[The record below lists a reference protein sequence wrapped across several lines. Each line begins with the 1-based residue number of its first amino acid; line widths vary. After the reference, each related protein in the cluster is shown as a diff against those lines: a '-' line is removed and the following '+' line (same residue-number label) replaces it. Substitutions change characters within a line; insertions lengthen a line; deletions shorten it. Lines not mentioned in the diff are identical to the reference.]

1 MAPAVKHRSSERRVW
16 FMSQESMPLSISV
29 IIPVLN
35 EAERL
40 QSFLEHLQ
48 PFRRQGAEVIVCDG
62 GSTDGTPKIARS
74 SADRLL
80 DAESG
85 RAVQMNTGARAA
97 SGDIL
102 LFLHA
107 DTSMPRDA
115 LERIEGSLNSGYGWG
130 RFDVRLSG
138 QGLLFRLIE
147 ALMNLRSRWTG
158 IATGDQALFVT
169 RELFRSE
176 GGFPEIPLMEDIEMS
191 SRLQRYGP
199 PACLRSRV
207 RVSVRRWE
215 HRGVLRTVLLMW
227 ALRAS
232 YALGV
237 DPARLARWYR

>member
-1 MAPAVKHRSSERRVW
+1 
-16 FMSQESMPLSISV
+16 MSQNSMTARISV
-29 IIPVLN
+29 IVPVLN

-62 GSTDGTPKIARS
+62 GSTDGTPGIACS
-74 SADRLL
+74 GADRVL
-80 DAESG
+80 DAEKG
-85 RAVQMNTGARAA
+85 RAVQMNSGAQAA

-107 DTSMPRDA
+107 DTSLPRDV
-115 LERIEGSLNSGYGWG
+115 LERIEDSLHSGYGWG

-147 ALMNLRSRWTG
+147 ILMNLRSRWTG
-158 IATGDQALFVT
+158 IATGDQAIFLT
-169 RELFRSE
+169 RDFFRSV

-191 SRLQRYGP
+191 SRLKRHGP
-199 PACLRSRV
+199 PACPRSRV
-207 RVSVRRWE
+207 HVSSRRWE
-215 HRGVLRTVLLMW
+215 ERGVLRTVLLMW
-227 ALRAS
+227 TLRAC

-237 DPARLARWYR
+237 DPERLARWYR

>member
-1 MAPAVKHRSSERRVW
+1 
-16 FMSQESMPLSISV
+16 MSQNSTTARVSV

-35 EAERL
+35 EAQRL

-62 GSTDGTPKIARS
+62 GSTDGTPGIARS
-74 SADRLL
+74 GADRVL
-80 DAESG
+80 DAERG
-85 RAVQMNTGARAA
+85 RAVQMNTGAGAA

-107 DTSMPRDA
+107 DTNLPRDA
-115 LERIEGSLNSGYGWG
+115 LETIERSLHSGYGWG

-138 QGLLFRLIE
+138 EGALFRLIE
-147 ALMNLRSRWTG
+147 TLMNLRSRWTG

-176 GGFPEIPLMEDIEMS
+176 GGFPEIPLMEDIAMS
-191 SRLQRYGP
+191 SRLKRHGP
-199 PACLRSRV
+199 PACPRSRV
-207 RVSVRRWE
+207 RVSGRRWE
-215 HRGVLRTVLLMW
+215 KQGVLRTVLLMW

>member
-1 MAPAVKHRSSERRVW
+1 
-16 FMSQESMPLSISV
+16 MSQNSTTARVSV
-29 IIPVLN
+29 IVPVLN
-35 EAERL
+35 EAQRL
-40 QSFLEHLQ
+40 QSFLEHLK
-48 PFRRQGAEVIVCDG
+48 PFRRQGAEVVVCDG
-62 GSTDGTPKIARS
+62 GSTDGTPEIARS
-74 SADRLL
+74 GADRVL
-80 DAESG
+80 DAERG
-85 RAVQMNTGARAA
+85 RAVQMNTGAGAA

-107 DTSMPRDA
+107 DTSLPPDA
-115 LERIEGSLNSGYGWG
+115 LERIEGRLNSGYGWG

-147 ALMNLRSRWTG
+147 TLMNLRSRWTG

-169 RELFRSE
+169 RVFFRSE
-176 GGFPEIPLMEDIEMS
+176 GGFPEIPLMEDIAMS
-191 SRLQRYGP
+191 SRLKRHGP

-207 RVSVRRWE
+207 RVSGRRWE

-227 ALRAS
+227 ALRAC

>member
-1 MAPAVKHRSSERRVW
+1 
-16 FMSQESMPLSISV
+16 MSQNSTTARVSV
-29 IIPVLN
+29 IVPVLN
-35 EAERL
+35 EAQRL

-48 PFRRQGAEVIVCDG
+48 LFRRQGAEVIVCDG
-62 GSTDGTPKIARS
+62 GSTDGTPGIARS
-74 SADRLL
+74 GADRVL
-80 DAESG
+80 DGQKG
-85 RAVQMNTGARAA
+85 RAVQMNTAARAA
-97 SGDIL
+97 SGDLL

-107 DTSMPRDA
+107 DTSLPRDA

-147 ALMNLRSRWTG
+147 TLMNLRSRWTG

-169 RELFRSE
+169 RELFRSK

-191 SRLQRYGP
+191 SRLKRYGS

-207 RVSVRRWE
+207 RVSGRRWE
-215 HRGVLRTVLLMW
+215 KQGVLRTVLLMW